1 MELFSEIYNC
11 YYHIVDR
18 ILEEAEKHP
27 VTDAEI
33 NHLCRS
39 EGFLESG
46 LYLLPKLKER
56 DWPLL
61 SFDGTCYRAL
71 TKAHRPLPLTLLQRS
86 WLKTLLPDRR
96 FRLFFTEE
104 ELSVLEQFTEDAQ
117 VLWSFE
123 DFHYYDQYLDG
134 DNYGSSEYRRHFQTL
149 LTAIPKRQYVNISYQ
164 SEKGHR
170 ITHHYLPLKL
180 EYSAKNDRFRLLAI
194 RENQRH
200 SAFLQVLNL
209 RGITEISLLPH
220 YDREDFDFESFV
232 RTSYYREP
240 VRLLIKNQRNALERT
255 MLHFSNYEKRTK
267 KVDEDTWEC
276 LIYYNRFM
284 ETELLIEV
292 LSFGPTIQVLGPE
305 SFLQQIRDRLSRQM
319 ELFSD
324 NHVFDSSVIS
334 SLS

>member
-123 DFHYYDQYLDG
+123 DFHYSHEQ
-134 DNYGSSEYRRHFQTL
+134 
-149 LTAIPKRQYVNISYQ
+149 P
-164 SEKGHR
+164 
-170 ITHHYLPLKL
+170 
-180 EYSAKNDRFRLLAI
+180 
-194 RENQRH
+194 
-200 SAFLQVLNL
+200 
-209 RGITEISLLPH
+209 
-220 YDREDFDFESFV
+220 
-232 RTSYYREP
+232 
-240 VRLLIKNQRNALERT
+240 
-255 MLHFSNYEKRTK
+255 
-267 KVDEDTWEC
+267 
-276 LIYYNRFM
+276 
-284 ETELLIEV
+284 
-292 LSFGPTIQVLGPE
+292 
-305 SFLQQIRDRLSRQM
+305 
-319 ELFSD
+319 
-324 NHVFDSSVIS
+324 
-334 SLS
+334 